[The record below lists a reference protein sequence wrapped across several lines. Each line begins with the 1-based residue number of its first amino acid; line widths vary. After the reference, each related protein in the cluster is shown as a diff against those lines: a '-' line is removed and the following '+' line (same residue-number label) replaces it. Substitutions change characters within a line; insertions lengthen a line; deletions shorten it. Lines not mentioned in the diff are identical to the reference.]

1 VDVTGIRPA
10 YSASLRGTCPICLR
24 TIEVPSGSDAVTC
37 PYCGTTLRPQYR
49 VMHQEIPVSFVI
61 DVRDFLL
68 PLLPAVATGLF
79 VSRTTR
85 PIKRYVRERRKVGEA
100 LVAKTVEIMP
110 KEYRRPLILGSAGV
124 AYFSSL
130 VMLFISKAVR
140 GA

>member
-1 VDVTGIRPA
+1 MTGICPA
-10 YSASLRGTCPICLR
+10 CSTSLRGTCPICLR
-24 TIEVPSGSDAVTC
+24 TIEVPSGSDTVTC

-85 PIKRYVRERRKVGEA
+85 PVKRYVRERKKVGEA
-100 LVAKTVEIMP
+100 LVAKEVEVVL
-110 KEYRRPLILGSAGV
+110 KEYRRPLVWGSAGV
-124 AYFSSL
+124 AYLSSL

-140 GA
+140 SA